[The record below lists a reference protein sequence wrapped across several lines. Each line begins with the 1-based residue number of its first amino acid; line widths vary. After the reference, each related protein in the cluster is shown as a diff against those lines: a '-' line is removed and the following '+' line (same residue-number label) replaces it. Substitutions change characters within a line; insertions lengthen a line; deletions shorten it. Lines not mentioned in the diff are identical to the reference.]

1 MHSSDYGANFYF
13 IYRGRGPRSNP
24 DSESS
29 PAGFTNQAYD
39 DTDWKESVTF
49 QDLMYSSDA

>member
-39 DTDWKESVTF
+39 DTDWKESVTL